1 MNQPLSEYLVYLN
14 NELHFGPSRQK
25 LSQYCNETPTYVYDL
40 DFIKQRYLHLQSP
53 WPLAE
58 IHYAMKANAHPEIL
72 RTLQKAGA
80 GVDTVSGGEIQRAL
94 ENGFKPNQVVFS
106 GIGKTIAEIDYAIDQ
121 NVEQIN
127 VESLPELQ
135 RIADR
140 AKLKNKKATVA
151 FRVNPNVD
159 IKTHPYI
166 ATGLHENKFGLE
178 ISAWPEIRDILK
190 RNTDT
195 LNFVGLS
202 MHLGSMMLEL
212 DGFHEALKK
221 YKTFFQ
227 EIRRDG
233 FAISR
238 FDIGGGLG
246 INYQKQNL
254 LEESELLG
262 QYVEIV
268 KSVTEGMDIELQLEP
283 GRWIVA
289 HGGVLISEIQYVK
302 ETPYKNFL
310 ILNTGMHHLIR
321 PSLYEAYHGIYPMV
335 YDQARKNKKY
345 DVVGPICE
353 SSDFLAKDRYLQ
365 ESRAGEFVVIAD
377 AGAYGARMASD
388 YNLQKR
394 PLEICF

>member
-1 MNQPLSEYLVYLN
+1 MSQPQTEYLVYLN
-14 NELHFGPSRQK
+14 QELHFGPRRQK
-25 LSQYCNETPTYVYDL
+25 LSLYASDSPTYVYDL

-53 WPLAE
+53 WPQAE
-58 IHYAMKANAHPEIL
+58 IHYAMKANPHPQIL
-72 RTLQKAGA
+72 RTLSQAGA
-80 GVDTVSGGEIQRAL
+80 GVDTVSAGEIQRAL
-94 ENGFKPNQVVFS
+94 ENGFKPHQVVFS
-106 GIGKTIAEIDYAIDQ
+106 GIGKSIAEIDYAIDQ

-127 VESLPELQ
+127 IESIPELQ
-135 RIADR
+135 RIINR
-140 AKLKNKKATVA
+140 AKLKNKKVTVA
-151 FRVNPNVD
+151 FRINPNVD

-178 ISAWPEIRDILK
+178 MSAWPQIRELIL
-190 RNTDT
+190 NNPSH
-195 LNFVGLS
+195 LNFVGFS

-221 YKTFFQ
+221 YKAFFQ
-227 EIRRDG
+227 DVRRDG
-233 FAISR
+233 FSINR

-246 INYQKQNL
+246 INYLKQDL
-254 LEESELLG
+254 FAESELLS

-268 KSVTEGMDIELQLEP
+268 KSETQGLDIELQLEP

-289 HGGVLISEIQYVK
+289 HGGVLLSEIQYVK

-321 PSLYEAYHGIYPMV
+321 PSLYGAHHEIYPMTL
-335 YDQARKNKKY
+335 DQNRANKKY

-377 AGAYGARMASD
+377 AGAYGASMASD

-394 PLEICF
+394 PLEVCF